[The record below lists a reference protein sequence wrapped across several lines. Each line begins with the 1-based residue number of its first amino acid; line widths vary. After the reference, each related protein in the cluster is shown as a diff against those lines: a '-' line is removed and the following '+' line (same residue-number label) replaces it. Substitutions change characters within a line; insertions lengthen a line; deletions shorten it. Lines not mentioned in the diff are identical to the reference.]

1 MHLNCTQF
9 YRVQIPTNTLN
20 HFTHHWGPW
29 LASRQEL
36 VHTKNELLL
45 AETCIV
51 GNPPQLEGRVAP
63 HRRLPRSTYR
73 ASIQRKWPRKRLCVQ
88 PVWCSQ
94 QASSPNSQD
103 LKPKGKQ
110 FLRIFAVELPL
121 DSMSEAWP
129 LPGQGPARWAPL
141 AVHLKTWEADSWW
154 FMPSMPSRYRWYF
167 LSILKS

>member
-1 MHLNCTQF
+1 MLGWLGQERTNPEQCAQYASKLHTILQG
-9 YRVQIPTNTLN
+9 TNTLN

-73 ASIQRKWPRKRLCVQ
+73 ASIQRKWPRKKTLY
-88 PVWCSQ
+88 
-94 QASSPNSQD
+94 
-103 LKPKGKQ
+103 
-110 FLRIFAVELPL
+110 
-121 DSMSEAWP
+121 
-129 LPGQGPARWAPL
+129 PACL
-141 AVHLKTWEADSWW
+141 MFTTSIQSK
-154 FMPSMPSRYRWYF
+154 
-167 LSILKS
+167 LSGSKA